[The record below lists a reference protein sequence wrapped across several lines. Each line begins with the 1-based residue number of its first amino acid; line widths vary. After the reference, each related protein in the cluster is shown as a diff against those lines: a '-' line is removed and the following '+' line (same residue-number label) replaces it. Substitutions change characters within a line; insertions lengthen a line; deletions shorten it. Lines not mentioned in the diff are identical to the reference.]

1 MKATINQQQKA
12 DQAEL
17 IKLRKQYEIA
27 RKIVTPEGFYNMYF
41 QFLKKY
47 DTNKE
52 AFDVLNKLH
61 YDTVLPPSCKYSS
74 YQAFCNAINRTLR
87 NKK

>member
-17 IKLRKQYEIA
+17 TKLRKQYEIA

-41 QFLKKY
+41 QYLKKY
-47 DTNKE
+47 DTNIE
-52 AFDVLNKLH
+52 AFNALNKLH
-61 YDTVLPPSCKYSS
+61 YDTVIPPGYKYSS
-74 YQAFCNAINRTLR
+74 YEAFCNAINRML
-87 NKK
+87 KKKK

>member
-1 MKATINQQQKA
+1 MKTTQQQKA

-17 IKLRKQYEIA
+17 TKLRKQYEIA
-27 RKIVTPEGFYNMYF
+27 RKIVTPEGFYKMYF

-52 AFDVLNKLH
+52 AFDALNKLH
-61 YDTVLPPSCKYSS
+61 YNTVLPHKEKYSS
-74 YQAFCNAINRTLR
+74 YEAFCNAINRMK